1 MFAASLEHPT
11 PPTIVAEKIRDIIES
26 GSQTLR
32 YPVGPDAEG
41 FLGWRASLTDDQWVE
56 WGALPDDLWYE
67 RVKADFGLDA
77 RAKVGVTTGS

>member
-1 MFAASLEHPT
+1 
-11 PPTIVAEKIRDIIES
+11 
-26 GSQTLR
+26 LR